1 MTNIYQKI
9 ANVQKKIGS
18 IKKDKKNPHFKS
30 SYFDINTLLEALKPH
45 LEEEKLA
52 VVQSLTTQDG
62 KAALRTHVQNLDED
76 NCSEHFWNDVVLPA
90 NDNPQK
96 MGSCIT
102 YYRRYALTCI
112 FLLESEDDDGNA
124 AVPVKKAVSKPATS
138 NDDLDF

>member
-62 KAALRTHVQNLDED
+62 KAALRTHVQNLDEPTKD
-76 NCSEHFWNDVVLPA
+76 GVV
-90 NDNPQK
+90 
-96 MGSCIT
+96 
-102 YYRRYALTCI
+102 YYILSSLC
-112 FLLESEDDDGNA
+112 F
-124 AVPVKKAVSKPATS
+124 
-138 NDDLDF
+138 DLYFST